1 MKLLVSVLQDQDER
15 LWLYIE
21 SQLLQGKQLES
32 RNVTSNG
39 SVNGIQLPQ
48 HPLSHQEL
56 INGHKNCEE
65 EEIDDDEETAL
76 NEEEID
82 DDEDTAMVSGRGGKM
97 VPDTLTISQFN
108 PLTST
113 HMTFTRANDG
123 GQETV
128 NLSIPDTDQVA
139 FPDINI
145 RDEL

>member
-1 MKLLVSVLQDQDER
+1 MGDIKEEDEENIVINFR
-15 LWLYIE
+15 E
-21 SQLLQGKQLES
+21 
-32 RNVTSNG
+32 TS
-39 SVNGIQLPQ
+39 GISENETTAKYGIYDKD
-48 HPLSHQEL
+48 HF
-56 INGHKNCEE
+56 GE

-82 DDEDTAMVSGRGGKM
+82 DDEDTAMVSGRGSKM

-128 NLSIPDTDQVA
+128 NLSIPDTA
-139 FPDINI
+139 FNPPCK
-145 RDEL
+145 